1 MDCIT
6 AGWNQ
11 LGSTLVNDLQ
21 EREKELKQYMEQL
34 ENADAARTSL
44 LSQLKDALQEQES
57 KQELVRAQLLVSE
70 ISVPVLS
77 PLM

>member
-1 MDCIT
+1 MILLTFATLTLVGLT
-6 AGWNQ
+6 AGNQ

-44 LSQLKDALQEQES
+44 LSQLKDALQEQV
-57 KQELVRAQLLVSE
+57 QFFF
-70 ISVPVLS
+70 
-77 PLM
+77 

>member
-1 MDCIT
+1 MILLTFATLTLVGLT
-6 AGWNQ
+6 AGNQ

-44 LSQLKDALQEQES
+44 LSQLKDALQEQVQFFFL
-57 KQELVRAQLLVSE
+57 K
-70 ISVPVLS
+70 
-77 PLM
+77 

>member
-1 MDCIT
+1 MILLT
-6 AGWNQ
+6 FATLTLVGLTSGNQ

-44 LSQLKDALQEQES
+44 LSQLKDALQEQV
-57 KQELVRAQLLVSE
+57 QFFF
-70 ISVPVLS
+70 
-77 PLM
+77 